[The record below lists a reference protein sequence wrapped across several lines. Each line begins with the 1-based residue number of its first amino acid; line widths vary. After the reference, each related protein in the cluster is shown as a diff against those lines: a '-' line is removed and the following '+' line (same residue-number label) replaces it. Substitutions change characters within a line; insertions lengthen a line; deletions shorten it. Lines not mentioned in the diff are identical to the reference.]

1 MSNELV
7 CDLCKQPI
15 GKGRDC
21 LRFRNKWF
29 PKGVYMHKSCAMTL
43 RDDLSKIF
51 LDALFETKKKE
62 DETNE

>member
-1 MSNELV
+1 MSNELT

-15 GKGRDC
+15 GEDQDC
-21 LRFRNKWF
+21 LCFRNKWF
-29 PKGVYMHKSCAMTL
+29 PKGVCMHELCIMTL
-43 RDDLSKIF
+43 QDDLSKIF